1 MIFMLWFQLRNELW
15 KLFGKK
21 RTYIG
26 SGMFF
31 LAQSLGILLFQF
43 GQGPYRALVQD
54 LAHAGFPAEQFI
66 TNLTVA
72 SFLLVPIVYFLLP
85 LYVSLIGGDMV
96 AKEAEDGTLRMILC
110 RPISRLRLLGLKW
123 LAGAIFSLV
132 LVLSLGLFS
141 VALASVFFPSG
152 GLFVA
157 LPLDQI
163 ISAFEGATAWER
175 FAAVHVFM
183 TFEAVTLMSLAFMFS
198 CFNMKPAAAT
208 ILAISVFFINMIMHD
223 MPYFREMREW
233 FMVHHLYVWTHLF
246 RSQIPWWRVGQS
258 LCVLAGYNLTFL
270 IVGYSAFQAR
280 DIKS

>member
-1 MIFMLWFQLRNELW
+1 MLWFQLRNELW
-15 KLFGKK
+15 KLFGKQ

-31 LAQSLGILLFQF
+31 LAQSIGILLFQF
-43 GQGPYRALVQD
+43 GQGPYRE
-54 LAHAGFPAEQFI
+54 LANDIEHAGLSAEHFI

-85 LYVSLIGGDMV
+85 LYVSLVGGDMV

-110 RPISRLRLLGLKW
+110 RPISRLRLLALKW
-123 LAGAIFSLV
+123 LAGAVFSLILVISLGVFSV
-132 LVLSLGLFS
+132 LV
-141 VALASVFFPSG
+141 ASVFFPSG
-152 GLFVA
+152 GLFVV

-163 ISAFEGATAWER
+163 VGTFDGAAAWER
-175 FAAVHVFM
+175 FAVVHLFM

-198 CFNMKPAAAT
+198 CFNIKPAAAT
-208 ILAISVFFINMIMHD
+208 ILGISVFFISMIMHD

-233 FMVHHLYVWTHLF
+233 TMVHHLYVWSNFF
-246 RSQIPWWRVGQS
+246 RPHIPWWRVGES
-258 LCVLAGYNLTFL
+258 LSILAGYNLTFV
-270 IVGYSAFQAR
+270 IIGCAVFYRR

>member
-1 MIFMLWFQLRNELW
+1 MLWLQLRNELW
-15 KLFGKK
+15 KLFGKT

-31 LAQSLGILLFQF
+31 VAQSLGILLFQF

-54 LAHAGFPAEQFI
+54 LERAGFPAEHFV

-123 LAGAIFSLV
+123 LAGAIFSLI
-132 LVLSLGLFS
+132 LVLSLGVFS
-141 VALASVFFPSG
+141 AALASVFFPSG
-152 GLFVA
+152 ALFVA

-163 ISAFEGATAWER
+163 IGAFEGVTAWQR
-175 FAAVHVFM
+175 FAAVHFFM

-223 MPYFREMREW
+223 MPYFRELREW

-246 RSQIPWWRVGQS
+246 RSHVPWWRVGQS
-258 LCVLAGYNLTFL
+258 LTILAGYNLTFL

>member
-1 MIFMLWFQLRNELW
+1 MLWFQLRNELW

-31 LAQSLGILLFQF
+31 LAQSIGIVLFQF
-43 GQGPYRALVQD
+43 GQGPYRQLVND
-54 LAHAGFPAEQFI
+54 LERNGLSAEHFV

-85 LYVSLIGGDMV
+85 LYVSLVGGDMV

-110 RPISRLRLLGLKW
+110 RPISRLRLLMLKW
-123 LAGAIFSLV
+123 LAGAVFSLI
-132 LVLSLGLFS
+132 LVVSLGVFS
-141 VALASVFFPSG
+141 ALVASVFFPSG
-152 GLFVA
+152 GLFVV

-163 ISAFEGATAWER
+163 MSTFDGATAWQR
-175 FAAVHVFM
+175 FATVHFFM

-198 CFNMKPAAAT
+198 CFNVKPAAAT
-208 ILAISVFFINMIMHD
+208 ILAISVFFISMILHD
-223 MPYFREMREW
+223 MPYFRDMKQW
-233 FMVHHLYVWTHLF
+233 FMVHHLYVWTHFF
-246 RSQIPWWRVGQS
+246 RSHVPWWRVGES
-258 LCVLAGYNLTFL
+258 LSILAGYNLTFL
-270 IVGYSAFQAR
+270 IIGCTAFYRR